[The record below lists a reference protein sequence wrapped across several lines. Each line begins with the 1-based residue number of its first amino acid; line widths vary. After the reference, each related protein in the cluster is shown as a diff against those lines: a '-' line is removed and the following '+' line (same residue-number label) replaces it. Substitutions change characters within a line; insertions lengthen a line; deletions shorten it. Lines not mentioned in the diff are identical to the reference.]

1 MRHTRMSELTRED
14 EAVAAPPPAAPLP
27 AEPSL
32 APDAAQLRAA
42 LRAAVLR
49 VCPPWLAD
57 RADDLVQAATI
68 RVLEIRRRRE
78 GEADFSPF
86 YLRKVAYCALVDE
99 IRKLRRRREVP
110 LEEEAEGYPAVLPPA
125 DLPDPERNA
134 LGREIGRAIRGCL
147 AGMIRPRRMAVAL
160 YLQGHGSNEVG
171 RLLGWA
177 PKKAENLIYR
187 GLADLRGCLAA
198 KGIER

>member
-1 MRHTRMSELTRED
+1 
-14 EAVAAPPPAAPLP
+14 
-27 AEPSL
+27 L
-32 APDAAQLRAA
+32 APDAAELRAA
-42 LRAAVLR
+42 LRAAVGR

-57 RADDLVQAATI
+57 RADDLVQSATI

-110 LEEEAEGYPAVLPPA
+110 IEEDAEDHPAA
-125 DLPDPERNA
+125 DLPDPERSA